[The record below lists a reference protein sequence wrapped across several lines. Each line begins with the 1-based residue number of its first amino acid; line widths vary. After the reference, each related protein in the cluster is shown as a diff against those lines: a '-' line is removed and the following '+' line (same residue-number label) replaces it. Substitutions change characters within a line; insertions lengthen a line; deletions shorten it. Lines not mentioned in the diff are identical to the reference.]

1 VAIVELCRTCR
12 YVNNKY
18 DQEPCAGCLGFDRWT
33 APLADILPTTDPI
46 NSPPHYQ
53 HGGIETIDIIR
64 MALTDDQFIGY
75 LKGNILK
82 YRERAQFKGKA
93 DEDYKK
99 AEWYYKKLQ
108 EVQHGSARD

>member
-1 VAIVELCRTCR
+1 MDCEKTCENCR
-12 YVNNKY
+12 YDPVSY
-18 DQEPCAGCLGFDRWT
+18 HDEPCATCEGTCNKWE
-33 APLADILPTTDPI
+33 PIPDPI

-64 MALTDDQFIGY
+64 MALTEEQFIGY